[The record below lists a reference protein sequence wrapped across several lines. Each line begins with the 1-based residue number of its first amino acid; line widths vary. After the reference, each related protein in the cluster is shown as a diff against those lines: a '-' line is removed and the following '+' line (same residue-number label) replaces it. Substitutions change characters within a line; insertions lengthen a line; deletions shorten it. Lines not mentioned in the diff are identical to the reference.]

1 MASRMDETVEEDFLS
16 PIEDE
21 IWVEG
26 EEFPETLEPDLEL
39 RDIDP
44 NSLAQVVVIGR
55 PNVGKSTLVNRLIGR
70 QAAVVEDRPGVT
82 RDRVSYV
89 TEWGGRTFALV
100 DTGGLDNEKD
110 GFSPLVAAKVRDAV
124 MAADLILFVVDAR
137 VGALTE
143 DSLALD
149 LIRREAKPVVLIAN
163 KADNEKDELNASS
176 LWGLGLG
183 EPYPV
188 SALHGRSVGDLL
200 DLIVSKIPKDVSKKV
215 TTNVFSVALAGR
227 PNVGKSSLLNSLS
240 KTDRAVVSEVAGT
253 TIDPIDEIVELENS
267 TWRFIDTAG
276 IRKRGKQSEGAEY
289 FSVLRTQSAIDR
301 ADAVL
306 LILDSSEVIS
316 DQDRKLIS
324 LSIEA
329 GRALI
334 LVFNKWDLVEE
345 DRRITLEREIELLL
359 ANVAWA
365 PRVNISAKTAWHIN
379 RIEKALMI
387 AIASWQKRISTG
399 QLNQVLKTIVASHPH
414 PVRGGKQPKVLFMTQ
429 VGTKPP
435 TFALFASGA
444 LDAGY
449 VRFIERRLRE
459 EFGFE
464 GSPIHMRVRRRKR

>member
-1 MASRMDETVEEDFLS
+1 MNDIEADDFLS
-16 PIEDE
+16 PIQDE
-21 IWVEG
+21 VWIEG
-26 EEFPETLEPDLEL
+26 AEAADEFEPELEL

-89 TEWGGRTFALV
+89 TEWGGKTFTIV
-100 DTGGLDNEKD
+100 DTGGLDSEKD

-124 MAADLILFVVDAR
+124 LAADLILFVVDAR

-143 DSLALD
+143 DNLALD
-149 LIRREAKPVVLIAN
+149 LIRRESKPVVLIAN
-163 KADNEKDELNASS
+163 KADNEKDEINAAT

-200 DLIVSKIPKDVSKKV
+200 DLIVSKIPEETSRKV
-215 TTNVFSVALAGR
+215 NLNIFSVALAGR

-240 KTDRAVVSEVAGT
+240 KSDRAVVSDIAGT
-253 TIDPIDEIVELENS
+253 TVDPIDEIVKLENS
-267 TWRFIDTAG
+267 TWKFIDTAG
-276 IRKRGKQSEGAEY
+276 IRKRGRQSEGAEY

-316 DQDRKLIS
+316 DQDRKLIN

-329 GRALI
+329 GRALV

-345 DRRITLEREIELLL
+345 DRRITLEREIDLLL
-359 ANVAWA
+359 ANVVWA

-379 RIEKALMI
+379 RIEKALNV
-387 AIASWQKRISTG
+387 AIDSWQKRISTG
-399 QLNQVLKTIVASHPH
+399 QLNQFLKTIVAAHPH

-429 VGTKPP
+429 VGTRPP

>member
-1 MASRMDETVEEDFLS
+1 MIEEDDDFLA

-21 IWVEG
+21 EWLSGQEEADEIFEDVE
-26 EEFPETLEPDLEL
+26 LSN
-39 RDIDP
+39 IDP

-89 TEWGGRTFALV
+89 TEWGGKTFTLV
-100 DTGGLDNEKD
+100 DTGGLDNEKE
-110 GFSPLVAAKVRDAV
+110 GFSPLVAAKVRDAIRL
-124 MAADLILFVVDAR
+124 ADLILFVVDAR
-137 VGALTE
+137 VGALAE
-143 DSLALD
+143 DNFALE
-149 LIRREAKPVVLIAN
+149 LIRRENIPVLLIAN
-163 KADNEKDELNASS
+163 KADSPKDELNATS
-176 LWGLGLG
+176 LWNLGLG
-183 EPYPV
+183 EPQAI

-200 DLIVSKIPKDVSKKV
+200 DLIVSKIPENTKRGIE
-215 TTNVFSVALAGR
+215 TNIFSVAIAGR
-227 PNVGKSSLLNSLS
+227 PNVGKSSLLNTLA
-240 KTDRAVVSEVAGT
+240 KADRAVVSEFSGT
-253 TIDPIDEIVELENS
+253 TIDPIDEIVALENS

-306 LILDSSEVIS
+306 LVLDAFEPIS
-316 DQDRKLIS
+316 DQDRKLIN
-324 LSIEA
+324 LAIEA

-345 DRRITLEREIELLL
+345 DRRIALEREIDILLK
-359 ANVAWA
+359 NVAWA
-365 PRVNISAKTAWHIN
+365 ERVNISAKTAWHVN
-379 RIEKALMI
+379 RIEKALLTSI
-387 AIASWQKRISTG
+387 ESWQSRISTG
-399 QLNQVLKTIVASHPH
+399 QLNQFLKAVVASHPH

-429 VGTKPP
+429 VGTRPP
-435 TFALFASGA
+435 TFALFASGP

-459 EFGFE
+459 EFGFR
-464 GSPIHMRVRRRKR
+464 GTPIHMRVRRRKR

>member
-1 MASRMDETVEEDFLS
+1 MTNDDEDFLL
-16 PIEDE
+16 PIQDED
-21 IWVEG
+21 WVEG
-26 EEFPETLEPDLEL
+26 QEDLDEVEPEVEL

-89 TEWGGRTFALV
+89 TEWGGKTFTLV

-110 GFSPLVAAKVRDAV
+110 GFSPLVAAKVRDAIGS
-124 MAADLILFVVDAR
+124 ADLILFVVDAR

-143 DSLALD
+143 DNFALE
-149 LIRREAKPVVLIAN
+149 LIRRENKPVLLIAN
-163 KADNEKDELNASS
+163 KADSPKDELNATG
-176 LWGLGLG
+176 LWSLGLG
-183 EPYPV
+183 EPQAI
-188 SALHGRSVGDLL
+188 SALHGRSVGELL
-200 DLIVSKIPKDVSKKV
+200 DLIVEKIPQE
-215 TTNVFSVALAGR
+215 TTKRSNTSIFSVAIIGR
-227 PNVGKSSLLNSLS
+227 PNVGKSSLLNSLAKS
-240 KTDRAVVSEVAGT
+240 ERAVVSAVAGT
-253 TIDPIDEIVELENS
+253 TVDPIDEIVQLENS

-289 FSVLRTQSAIDR
+289 FSVLRTQSAVDR

-306 LILDSSEVIS
+306 LILDSLDPIS
-316 DQDRKLIS
+316 DQDRKLIN
-324 LSIEA
+324 LTIEA
-329 GRALI
+329 GRAMV
-334 LVFNKWDLVEE
+334 LVFNKWDMVEE
-345 DRRITLEREIELLL
+345 DRRLALDREVETLLQ
-359 ANVAWA
+359 NVSWA
-365 PRVNISAKTAWHIN
+365 QRVNISAKTAWHIN
-379 RIEKALMI
+379 RIEKALI
-387 AIASWQKRISTG
+387 SAIESWQKRIPTG
-399 QLNQVLKTIVASHPH
+399 QLNQFLKEIVASHPH

-429 VGTKPP
+429 VGIRPP

-459 EFGFE
+459 MFGFE